1 MPPLDARDLLENVAD
16 GVVVHDAET
25 GEIRDV
31 NARFCELTGYRREE
45 LLGATVDLVSVEAPG
60 YDHEAALELLDQAQ
74 REGAVKF
81 EWRNETKA
89 GDVYPVEVHLSVGPD
104 GEFVVATVRDV
115 TERKARERD
124 RREMA
129 DYRDAIFES
138 IPFPV
143 YALDVEDYAVE
154 HANTL
159 AEVQTGDT
167 CYEVTHQ
174 RDRPCDEGS
183 EETLACPLS
192 EVQQTGESVTV
203 EHTHYDADGNERIYE
218 VHASPIFDDD
228 GNVAQ
233 IVESNVDITERVEYR
248 QRLETQ
254 RDDLDLLNQV
264 VRHDIRNDLQLVLT
278 YAEMLENRVSTEE
291 RTYVETLLES
301 TRNAIE
307 VTTTAREMADM
318 MLQDDVTRQPV
329 VLRQTLL
336 AEVDEIRSARAEAVI
351 SVDGTIP
358 DATVLANDMLDSV
371 FRNLLQNAIQ
381 HNDTES
387 PEVSVSA
394 TAGADTVTVE
404 IADNGPGVPDAQKET
419 IFAKGEKGHESTGT
433 GLGLYL
439 VRKLVES
446 YGGDIWVEDRSE
458 LRSAGN
464 RPRAG
469 DRAVS
474 EDTAGSR
481 TASDSNDPAGAVFVV
496 QLPRGD

>member
-31 NARFCELTGYRREE
+31 NGRFCDLSGYDREE

-60 YDHEAALELLDQAQ
+60 YEHEAAQELLAQAQ

-89 GDVYPVEVHLSVGPD
+89 GEVYPVEVHLSIGPD
-104 GEFVVATVRDV
+104 GEFAVATVRDSS
-115 TERKARERD
+115 ERKAREREQ
-124 RREMA
+124 REMA
-129 DYRDAIFES
+129 EYRDAIFES

-159 AEVQTGDT
+159 AKVQAGDT

-174 RDRPCDEGS
+174 RDEPCDEGS

-192 EVQQTGESVTV
+192 EVQRTGESVAV
-203 EHTHYDADGNERIYE
+203 EHTHYDADGTERIYE

-233 IVESNVDITERVEYR
+233 IVESNVDITDRVEYR

-254 RDDLDLLNQV
+254 RDDLELLNQV

-278 YAEMLENRVSTEE
+278 YAELLEDRVAAEE
-291 RTYVETLLES
+291 RAYVETLLES

-307 VTTTAREMADM
+307 VTTTAREMADV
-318 MLQDDVTRQPV
+318 MLRDDHTRQRV
-329 VLRQTLL
+329 SLRQTLL
-336 AEVDEIRSARAEAVI
+336 SELDEVRSAQSSALV
-351 SVDGTIP
+351 SVDGAIP
-358 DATVLANDMLDSV
+358 DVTVLANDMLDSV

-381 HNDTES
+381 HNDAEI
-387 PEVSVSA
+387 PEVTVSA
-394 TAGADTVTVE
+394 TVGADTVTVE
-404 IADNGPGVPDAQKET
+404 IADNGPGVPDEQKEA
-419 IFAKGEKGHESTGT
+419 IFGKGEKGLDSSGT

-439 VRKLVES
+439 VRTLIES
-446 YGGDIWVEDRSE
+446 YGGDIWVADRAE
-458 LRSAGN
+458 HRSAGN
-464 RPRAG
+464 RPQTG
-469 DRAVS
+469 DREGQSPSAN
-474 EDTAGSR
+474 R
-481 TASDSNDPAGAVFVV
+481 TSSDDDPEGAVFVV
-496 QLPRGD
+496 ELPRGE

>member
-45 LLGATVDLVSVEAPG
+45 LLGSTVDLVSVEAPG
-60 YDHEAALELLDQAQ
+60 YDHESALELLERAQ
-74 REGAVKF
+74 REESVEF
-81 EWRNETKA
+81 EWRVETKS
-89 GDVYPVEVHLSVGPD
+89 GNVSPVDVHLSAGPD
-104 GEFVVATVRDV
+104 GEYAVATVRDMA
-115 TERKARERD
+115 ERKARERE

-129 DYRDAIFES
+129 EYRDAIFES

-154 HANTL
+154 HANSL
-159 AEVQTGDT
+159 AKVQEGDT

-174 RDRPCDEGS
+174 RDEPCDEGTG
-183 EETLACPLS
+183 ETLACPLT
-192 EVQQTGESVTV
+192 EVRQTGDAATV

-228 GNVAQ
+228 GTVAQ
-233 IVESNVDITERVEYR
+233 IVESNVDITERVEYQ

-278 YAEMLENRVSTEE
+278 YAEILDDRVSAEE
-291 RTYVETLLES
+291 QAYVETLLES

-307 VTTTAREMADM
+307 VTTTAREMADV
-318 MLQDDVTRQPV
+318 MLRDEDPQQRVD
-329 VLRQTLL
+329 LRQTLL
-336 AEVDEIRSARAEAVI
+336 GELDELRSAQSDADI
-351 SVDGTIP
+351 SVEGNVP
-358 DATVLANDMLDSV
+358 AVTVLANEMLDSV

-381 HNDTES
+381 HNDEES
-387 PEVSVSA
+387 PEVTVSA
-394 TAGADTVTVE
+394 TADADVVTVE
-404 IADNGPGVPDAQKET
+404 IADNGPGVPDEEKET
-419 IFAKGEKGHESTGT
+419 IFAKGEKGLDSTGT

-439 VRKLVES
+439 VRTLVES
-446 YGGDIWVEDRSE
+446 YGGDIWVEDRAAST
-458 LRSAGN
+458 
-464 RPRAG
+464 
-469 DRAVS
+469 
-474 EDTAGSR
+474 DTASNQPQAG
-481 TASDSNDPAGAVFVV
+481 SNDPAGAVFVV
-496 QLPRGD
+496 ELPRGE